1 MIYNLFCIYTN
12 LLGKVSDDNSVFIT
26 VYMYRYIHVQCAH
39 KMVVSRVN
47 DLLLWYVACG
57 FEWLVILY
65 ITYTAFV

>member
-26 VYMYRYIHVQCAH
+26 GYMYCMYMYMYMYIHVQCVH

-47 DLLLWYVACG
+47 DLLLWYVASG
-57 FEWLVILY
+57 FEWLE
-65 ITYTAFV
+65 